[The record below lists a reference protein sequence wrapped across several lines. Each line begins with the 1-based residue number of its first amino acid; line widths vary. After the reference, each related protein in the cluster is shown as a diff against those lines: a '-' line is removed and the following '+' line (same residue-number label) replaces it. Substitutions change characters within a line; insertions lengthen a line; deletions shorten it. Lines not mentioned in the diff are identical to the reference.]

1 MEIQRLRDRL
11 SIAMPTVHKDLSL
24 ISLVPKWSG
33 LESGVPLEEFF
44 SSIEGSALIGRWEQS
59 DMIRIA
65 VLKLTGAAK
74 LFYNGCPEL
83 HAEDVTWSS
92 FKSAL
97 TQRFRD
103 THSDQFHFMQLQT
116 ARQKKNESVREFAD
130 RCKGLAQKVMCKV
143 DDPAA
148 QRIHRENADRMLLA
162 SFVGGL
168 WGIPGKQTRYASP
181 QNFEHALSIALT
193 VQEAENQEKFN
204 ETFYTRFDDSVRL
217 LSRSPSRPRR
227 EGSSSRRSADTQA
240 VNHPRDQRY
249 RTPRSTNKSS
259 NSGTRNEQTKAAI
272 RCYECNGLG
281 HYARE
286 CPTRLKKEAHP
297 SGSRGSRDQYRR
309 PRISHPP
316 DKPPRVQKGEARER
330 ETSQGNE

>member
-1 MEIQRLRDRL
+1 MAEQRLQAELAESKMEIQRLRERL

-181 QNFEHALSIALT
+181 RLLNMRCRLPLQFRKQKIKRNLMKPFIQGLMTQFGSYRDHPVGHVEKAVALGAQLTRRRSITRVISATGLHVALT
-193 VQEAENQEKFN
+193 SHQIQEPGMSRQKRLSGVTNVTAWAIMLEN
-204 ETFYTRFDDSVRL
+204 
-217 LSRSPSRPRR
+217 
-227 EGSSSRRSADTQA
+227 A
-240 VNHPRDQRY
+240 
-249 RTPRSTNKSS
+249 
-259 NSGTRNEQTKAAI
+259 
-272 RCYECNGLG
+272 
-281 HYARE
+281 
-286 CPTRLKKEAHP
+286 
-297 SGSRGSRDQYRR
+297 
-309 PRISHPP
+309 PP
-316 DKPPRVQKGEARER
+316 G
-330 ETSQGNE
+330 